1 MSERSERIIVTA
13 SVLTGVPPRPSNPT
27 RHESVVHQ

>member
-13 SVLTGVPPRPSNPT
+13 LALTGAPFRSRRT
-27 RHESVVHQ
+27 RHESMVHQ